1 MNTSE
6 YAAIRA
12 TDASTFLPVVLTRR
26 EPGPGTVRIAVEACG
41 VCHSDV
47 AGILNLVGHREAG
60 LPIVPGHEVIGR
72 IDAVGEGVRDWAVG
86 DRVGIGYLGGP
97 CMRCANCR
105 RGEFTFC
112 LDQPVLG
119 DTWDG
124 GYAQSV
130 IVRASGLVA
139 VPEDADAAVLAPL
152 MCAGLTVFTAL
163 RDSGARPGQLV
174 AVQGIGGL
182 GHLALQYAAAMGF
195 EVAAIARGE
204 EKRPLAEKL
213 GAQHYI
219 DSSAVE
225 PAAALRELGGAHAII
240 ATAANGGSMS
250 RLVDGLTIRG
260 RLVVVGVSSDPI
272 QVSTTSLIFG
282 GRTVVGTL
290 TGTPADNGDN
300 LAFARAHGI
309 EPIIERVPLAE
320 AGAAFD
326 RMMSG
331 EARFRMVL
339 DVPQGDAAD
348 AGLSAPSR

>member
-1 MNTSE
+1 MSAQ
-6 YAAIRA
+6 YSAIRA
-12 TDASTFLPVVLTRR
+12 TDASTFTAIELEKR
-26 EPGPGTVRIAVEACG
+26 EPTSGTVRIAVEACG

-72 IDAVGEGVRDWAVG
+72 IDAVGDDVRGWAVG
-86 DRVGIGYLGGP
+86 DRVGVGYLGGP

-124 GYAQSV
+124 GYAEFV
-130 IVRASGLVA
+130 IARATGLVA
-139 VPEDADAAVLAPL
+139 VPEDIDAAVLAPL

-174 AVQGIGGL
+174 AVQGVGGL
-182 GHLALQYAAAMGF
+182 GHLAIQYAAAMGF

-204 EKRPLAEKL
+204 SKRELAERL
-213 GAQHYI
+213 GARHYI
-219 DSSAVE
+219 DSAEVD
-225 PAAALRELGGAHAII
+225 PAAALQALGGAHAVI
-240 ATAANGGSMS
+240 ATAASGGSMS
-250 RLVDGLTIRG
+250 PLVGGLTIRG
-260 RLVVVGVSSDPI
+260 RLVVVGVASDPI

-282 GRTVVGTL
+282 GRSIVGSL
-290 TGTPADNGDN
+290 TGTPADNDDN
-300 LAFARAHGI
+300 LAFALAHGI
-309 EPIIERVPLAE
+309 EPLIERVPLAE
-320 AGAAFD
+320 AGAAFAK
-326 RMMSG
+326 MMSG

-339 DVPQGDAAD
+339 DLA
-348 AGLSAPSR
+348 S

>member
-1 MNTSE
+1 MSSD
-6 YAAIRA
+6 YSAVRA
-12 TDASTFLPVVLTRR
+12 TDLSGFEPVTLHRR
-26 EPGPGTVRIAVEACG
+26 DPGPGTVRVAVEACG

-47 AGILNLVGHREAG
+47 AGILNLIGHRDRG

-72 IDAVGEGVRDWAVG
+72 IEAIGEGVTGWAIG
-86 DRVGIGYLGGP
+86 DRVGVGYLGGP

-124 GYAQSV
+124 GYAESV
-130 IVRASGLVA
+130 IVRATGIVA
-139 VPEDADAAVLAPL
+139 VPEGVDAAVLAPL

-195 EVAAIARGE
+195 RVAAIARGE
-204 EKRPLAEKL
+204 GKRGLAVQL
-213 GAQHYI
+213 GAEHYI
-219 DSSAVE
+219 DSSVAD
-225 PAAALRELGGAHAII
+225 PAAALQELGGAHAII
-240 ATAANGGSMS
+240 ATAANGASMS
-250 RLVDGLTIRG
+250 GLVDGLAVRG
-260 RLVVVGVSSDPI
+260 RLVVVGVAADPI

-282 GRTVVGTL
+282 GRSVVGSL
-290 TGTPADNGDN
+290 TGTPGDNADN
-300 LAFARAHGI
+300 LAFALAHGI
-309 EPIIERVPLAE
+309 APIVERRPLAD
-320 AGAAFD
+320 AGAAFA

-339 DVPQGDAAD
+339 DVVRDATASA
-348 AGLSAPSR
+348 AGPID

>member
-1 MNTSE
+1 MSTRYS
-6 YAAIRA
+6 AIRA
-12 TDASTFLPVVLTRR
+12 RDASTFAPVELAQR
-26 EPGPGTVRIAVEACG
+26 EPGRGTVRIAVEACG

-47 AGILNLVGHREAG
+47 AGILNLVGHRDAG

-72 IDAVGEGVRDWAVG
+72 IDAIGEDVRDWAVG
-86 DRVGIGYLGGP
+86 DRVGVGYLGGP

-130 IVRASGLVA
+130 IVRATGLVA
-139 VPEDADAAVLAPL
+139 VPEDIDAVVLAPL

-204 EKRPLAEKL
+204 GKRQLAEQL
-213 GAQHYI
+213 GATHYI
-219 DSSAVE
+219 DSAEVE
-225 PAAALRELGGAHAII
+225 PAAALQKLGGAHAVI

-260 RLVVVGVSSDPI
+260 RLVVVGVASDPI

-282 GRTVVGTL
+282 GRSIVGSL
-290 TGTPADNGDN
+290 TGTPADNDDN
-300 LAFARAHGI
+300 LAFALAHGI
-309 EPIIERVPLAE
+309 KPLIERVPLAE
-320 AGAAFD
+320 AGAAFAK
-326 RMMSG
+326 MMSG

-339 DVPQGDAAD
+339 DISQEKASSRAPAA
-348 AGLSAPSR
+348 